1 MLMFLILELKPSAK
15 NVPGGRGG
23 AAVTAMAVKAFSS
36 KRECIPYC
44 NYETSGNMCDTDRL
58 YAVTSCIL
66 YN

>member
-1 MLMFLILELKPSAK
+1 MYR
-15 NVPGGRGG
+15 VGGGGGEG
-23 AAVTAMAVKAFSS
+23 AAVTALAVKAFSS